1 MRTISHVAERV
12 NIVTASG
19 RTRGFDRPAFTLLVP
34 REASTGLL
42 FK

>member
-1 MRTISHVAERV
+1 VRTIVHVAERV
-12 NIVTASG
+12 NILTESG
-19 RTRGFDRPAFTLLVP
+19 RTGGFDGPAFTLLVP